1 MMRKSKVDAVVIG
14 SGIGG
19 ICAAARLVAAG
30 MKVAVVEKSLR
41 LGGRCSHVDRDGF
54 LVTTGATMI
63 PMGEKT
69 AFRQTFDALGVEL
82 KVRKLGGGN
91 RYRLPGREYEVPAE
105 GGGLMGMLQ
114 FATRDE
120 GKARA
125 LHRLFMDALSGWR
138 PLDNISFKEWLEQYT
153 TDEDV
158 HRLYQGFCAAFI
170 GTSANEVPAG
180 EFFRFLHY
188 ASRKSVYGIA
198 MEGNGQM
205 VEALA
210 GAVVKRGSEVRRMTS
225 CQRILVEGG
234 RARGVLVSSGARE
247 ETIAADFVI
256 SDVGPARTVELAG
269 RSAFERSYLALLDR
283 VPHVTPVVHISF
295 ATDRPLMGDYAGI
308 LNFGNTE
315 SLIYFETPSLT
326 CPELAPKGKYL
337 STTYSVSRDAINP
350 DLHAVTRTALRELEA
365 NFPGFA
371 RDATIL
377 VKARH
382 SGDAPAMRR
391 LPGHTMPVHTSIPNL
406 LNVGDGC
413 MPPGSTGV
421 EACAMTAVL
430 AVEAV
435 NADIEQGR
443 RRQGT
448 TRAAPAA

>member
-63 PMGEKT
+63 PMGAKT
-69 AFRQTFDALGVEL
+69 AFRQTFDAVGVDL
-82 KVRKLGGGN
+82 KVRKLGSPN
-91 RYRLPGREYEVPAE
+91 RYRLPDGEYEVPE
-105 GGGLMGMLQ
+105 GGGGLMGMLQ

-120 GKARA
+120 SEARS
-125 LHRLFMDALSGWR
+125 LHRRFMDAMAGWR
-138 PLDNISFKEWLEQYT
+138 PLDNISFKDWLAQYT
-153 TDEDV
+153 TDENV
-158 HRLYQGFCAAFI
+158 HRMYQGFCAAFI
-170 GTSANEVPAG
+170 GTNADEVPAG
-180 EFFRFLHY
+180 EFFRFLHFT
-188 ASRKSVYGIA
+188 SRKSVYGIA
-198 MEGNGQM
+198 EEGNGQLI
-205 VEALA
+205 EALA

-225 CQRILVEGG
+225 CHAILVDGG
-234 RARGVLVSSGARE
+234 IARGIVVSSGARE
-247 ETIAADFVI
+247 ETIEADFVI
-256 SDVGPARTVELAG
+256 SNAGPARTVELAG
-269 RSAFERSYLALLDR
+269 RRNFERSYLALLDE

-295 ATDRPLMGDYAGI
+295 ATDRPLLGDYAGI

-326 CPELAPKGKYL
+326 CPALAPKGRYL
-337 STTYSVSRDAINP
+337 STTYSVSRDSIRP
-350 DLHAVTRTALRELEA
+350 DLHAVTRTALRELQA
-365 NFPGFA
+365 NFPGFSKQ
-371 RDATIL
+371 ATIL

-391 LPGHTMPVHTSIPNL
+391 LPGHTMPVQTSIPNL

-421 EACAMTAVL
+421 EACAMTAAL

-435 NADIEQGR
+435 HAQVEQGR
-443 RRQGT
+443 KRQAAT
-448 TRAAPAA
+448 TTAAA